1 MGEETLA
8 SESSVRA
15 SRPGGCEVQPTQT
28 ISRPSEAASRRS
40 PVVSEGLDNLGA
52 DGAPARLGIMGGTF
66 DPIHI
71 GHLACAEQVREAY
84 GLDAVV
90 FIPAGS
96 PVFKRD
102 RDVTPADDRLAMCR
116 LATESNPAFDVS
128 AMEIERGGDTCTTP
142 TTSSL
147 CSSRAPTRSRRS
159 SAGTKARRLRGSRG
173 SSP

>member
-8 SESSVRA
+8 SELSARA
-15 SRPGGCEVQPTQT
+15 PLPGRATPCRAQAVSLPGEV
-28 ISRPSEAASRRS
+28 ASRRS

-84 GLDAVV
+84 GLDAVA

-102 RDVTPADDRLAMCR
+102 RDVTPAADRLAMCR

-128 AMEIERGGDTCTTP
+128 AMEIERGG
-142 TTSSL
+142 
-147 CSSRAPTRSRRS
+147 
-159 SAGTKARRLRGSRG
+159 AGRLRR
-173 SSP
+173 PIAP

>member
-15 SRPGGCEVQPTQT
+15 PLPCRCEVQPAQAV
-28 ISRPSEAASRRS
+28 SRSGEVASRRS
-40 PVVSEGLDNLGA
+40 PIVSEGLDNLGA

-116 LATESNPAFDVS
+116 LATESNPAFDVTDHTLLTGIVTEKGICYPPFTES
-128 AMEIERGGDTCTTP
+128 IAALFADGKD
-142 TTSSL
+142 
-147 CSSRAPTRSRRS
+147 
-159 SAGTKARRLRGSRG
+159 KN
-173 SSP
+173 